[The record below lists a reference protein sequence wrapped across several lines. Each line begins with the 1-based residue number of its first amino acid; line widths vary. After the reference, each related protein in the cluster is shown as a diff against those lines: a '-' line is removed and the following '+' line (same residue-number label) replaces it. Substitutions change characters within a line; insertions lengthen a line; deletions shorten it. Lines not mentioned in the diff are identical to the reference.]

1 MSLWTIDFTANTLK
15 RISKEVCR
23 LVGDPRQVI
32 QVLPL
37 VDRQAVT
44 SLYLLFPGEQM
55 EDIMYSLDGDKLL
68 ELITELEKYQYK
80 GEALKEV
87 LVPIRRKVES
97 YDYVS
102 AVESMIRWKN
112 GLPK

>member
-1 MSLWTIDFTANTLK
+1 MISYRRLFEKLKKNPIICPKQDAAEAPTKVEIYAMPVISCETL
-15 RISKEVCR
+15 
-23 LVGDPRQVI
+23 
-32 QVLPL
+32 
-37 VDRQAVT
+37 DRMI
-44 SLYLLFPGEQM
+44 EQM